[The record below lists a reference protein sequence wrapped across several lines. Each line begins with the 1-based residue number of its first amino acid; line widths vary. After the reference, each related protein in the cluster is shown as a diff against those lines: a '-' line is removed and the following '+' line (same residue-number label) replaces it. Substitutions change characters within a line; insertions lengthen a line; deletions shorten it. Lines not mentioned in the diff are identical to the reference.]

1 MQLLQKGGGLG
12 VAVAYLALALANAPH
27 LEEHTQAAKHGK
39 LIPYA
44 NLAQTKEATAKEP
57 RRPVRVRKDH
67 PKMLLKFRNLQSQK
81 SRELTEFYGKI
92 IIGTRVAYWLAFASD
107 CMVLEC
113 PILSIVSWM
122 ALC

>member
-1 MQLLQKGGGLG
+1 MRFYTHAPLSFRHPMQLLQKGGGLG

-92 IIGTRVAYWLAFASD
+92 IIGTRVAY
-107 CMVLEC
+107 
-113 PILSIVSWM
+113 
-122 ALC
+122 